1 MARKISPV
9 SLDSNRMT
17 FAERKLHNEA
27 KEPYKRYCKCGH
39 YAYIVNKE
47 GRAECSWCHNLI
59 FIDKKH
65 EFEYRLNEQR
75 IREKRNN
82 K

>member
-1 MARKISPV
+1 MKTYKHNLNWLTTS
-9 SLDSNRMT
+9 
-17 FAERKLHNEA
+17 EREKFYEERN
-27 KEPYKRYCKCGH
+27 KFKRYCKCGH